1 MATDIIQSL
10 FWPMPYE
17 IDAARRQQDEAYAT
31 KLAGMNNI
39 QQAKLGIG
47 QGAAGLGRML
57 GGAMGMVDPMQE
69 EAQAR
74 MNALSGID
82 LSNSQSIAQ
91 AALRTQDPRLKA
103 QLGLMAA
110 QQRAKEQESALKHAQ
125 ELAALRKASA
135 EASPLGKIDPSKY
148 TQESVREWYQGGMRD
163 PSVLVAIEKSEKDP
177 TSYREWVLA
186 GKPGTYDDWLM
197 RNKKA
202 GATSVTNVIPGA
214 KDLKDIPKFRKDVQD
229 TVKPQME
236 TVYAS
241 DKALAALDLAIKEN
255 NPSAFQVART
265 QLAKAAG
272 DSQISLR
279 EIEAAGGDPSLAG
292 KIMDTGSVL
301 FTGTPTID
309 TQMNMKRTLKAIAK
323 VAKEKGRAEISAQRT
338 IAERS
343 GYGKEDLDAALKF
356 DAFNESAVGVGQ
368 TVKLKSGKTV
378 KRID

>member
-57 GGAMGMVDPMQE
+57 GGAMGMVDPMQD